1 MQQPQQPTE
10 RDIRERSYFIWE
22 QEGCPQGRAC
32 EHWLR
37 AEAELRVKEPEGS
50 PTKPRQG
57 GEVDA
62 KAGNSRR
69 TSASAK
75 GANSPSHVTR

>member
-1 MQQPQQPTE
+1 VQPPQQPTE

-37 AEAELRVKEPEGS
+37 AEAELQLEEPEGS
-50 PTKPRQG
+50 PAKPRQG
-57 GEVDA
+57 GETGA
-62 KAGNSRR
+62 KAGNGRR
-69 TSASAK
+69 KSASAK
-75 GANSPSHVTR
+75 GARGLV